1 MWLKSAILTKAMSG
15 EAGQPIPILLPQAG
29 NSMEEGTVLAW
40 RVQPGQRV
48 KPGEVLFEL
57 ETDKA
62 TIEVEAEAEGRLSR
76 ILVKEGQTAAVKTP
90 VAYLC
95 EDDSL
100 VDALI
105 GVTSDE
111 PKTVAPHKAATPG
124 LPVPV
129 SFQSEGPDDVLAPS
143 RQRVSPVARK
153 AAEDLGVDLAE
164 VIGSGPDAR
173 VLLKDVQHAASRQVS
188 GPMTPA
194 APSLR
199 GEKRPMSKMRK
210 AIARNL
216 TLSKQTLPHWYL
228 KATIDAGPLLEFYKK
243 EKSLYPCSLNDV
255 IVMAVS
261 RALIEFPV
269 FLDQTDGEFLVR
281 RDSVNIGLAVGL
293 ESGLVVPVVRNADTM
308 NLKGIAK
315 ETRRLIESAK
325 EGKLEGVGEGVFT
338 ISNLGMF
345 GVEEFS
351 AIINPPESA
360 ILAVGAA
367 REEVIVKN
375 GSMRAGHKMTL
386 TLSADHRTIDGTTSA
401 QFMARLKALLENPS
415 SIG

>member
-1 MWLKSAILTKAMSG
+1 
-15 EAGQPIPILLPQAG
+15 
-29 NSMEEGTVLAW
+29 MEEGTILAW

-100 VDALI
+100 VESLLGGSVVELTQGGIKPTAPASAHAPTPL
-105 GVTSDE
+105 
-111 PKTVAPHKAATPG
+111 KTGDHD
-124 LPVPV
+124 
-129 SFQSEGPDDVLAPS
+129 QVLAPS
-143 RQRVSPVARK
+143 RQRVSPVARR
-153 AAEDLGVDLAE
+153 AAEELGVDLAL
-164 VIGSGPDAR
+164 VTGSGPDSR
-173 VLLKDVQHAASRQVS
+173 VLLKDVQMAASLGS
-188 GPMTPA
+188 AKTMTQL
-194 APSLR
+194 PSPLK
-199 GEKRPMSKMRK
+199 GEKRPMSKMRR

-216 TLSKQTLPHWYL
+216 TLSKQNLPHWYL
-228 KATIDAGPLLEFYKK
+228 KTTLDAGPLLDFYKR
-243 EKSLYPCSLNDV
+243 EKALYPCSLNDV

-261 RALIEFPV
+261 RALLEFPV

-281 RDSVNIGLAVGL
+281 REAVNIGLAVGL

-308 NLKGIAK
+308 NLKGIAL
-315 ETRRLIESAK
+315 ETRRLIEAAK
-325 EGKLEGVGEGVFT
+325 QGKLEGVGEGVFT

-367 REEVIVKN
+367 REEVIVKD
-375 GSMRAGHKMTL
+375 GSMKAGHKMTM

-415 SIG
+415 SIR